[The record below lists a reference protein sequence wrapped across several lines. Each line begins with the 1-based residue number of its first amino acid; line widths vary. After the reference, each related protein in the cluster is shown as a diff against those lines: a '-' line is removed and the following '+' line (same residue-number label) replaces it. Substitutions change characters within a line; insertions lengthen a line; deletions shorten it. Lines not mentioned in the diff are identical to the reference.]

1 VEVNNDWYYFQ
12 HFLAL
17 LGIVLIL
24 IGAINFSRTL
34 SILKNKSKIQSSL
47 TNRLLFVFPFVAIS
61 IMEIINAITRKSIF
75 LNLDF
80 DGYRWRTAQ
89 AEACKALNYTTFSII
104 SFSVII
110 FLYALFMI
118 SKELNTLDH
127 SIAIHH
133 SSQPLETPSERLER
147 ICKMLSVFLIITI
160 ITVFLGVFI
169 LLSEYYWGFWVYGET
184 MAIILV
190 IEFSLLIITGMI
202 LVYVNTYRF
211 LIQIKEFSKYFPD
224 LKKITGWIV
233 FLIGGGIIVLPLGCF
248 ATILSVTSLSSLPLF
263 VSRIFLLIGLLQV
276 TGGMF
281 CLRRFFIFFKNK
293 GYQSSSHLIGSK
305 ILLYTSI
312 FIPLV
317 LLAEIITSSIVRN
330 RFSETICFDYD
341 YCRVELTQ
349 QGEEILKCM
358 NISILIIFTILV
370 IIFSIG
376 VYLIGKNIPQIHSIL
391 DEKSISEINTISLRN
406 AVDIGLAKGKESAL
420 FNKRPSYDYILK
432 QRKVMNSSRNF
443 IIFLCAGSFL
453 SLLASITNLIRVN
466 LGSLYIFDI
475 VINTYIRIFVD
486 VTAYV
491 FLIIF
496 LAELRQITRNTEAE
510 KLSLGTSII
519 FYVGITL
526 SFTFIDLSFWFL
538 FNYRNFSMFYGINIL
553 VNFLLVL
560 GCVFLMITIDRASSR
575 KKNHKDRL
583 PYYGLVLA
591 SSVNL
596 LWSIILTSIY
606 LNESDINYVAI
617 FSVGIAINII
627 VGVLAIFGTI
637 KIRSELPDLDFF
649 QNKELKEREI
659 EHIDRETVSQTT
671 TYDPINSKSDFV
683 FCVNCGERI
692 KSDVNF
698 CNSCGAKIVSE

>member
-1 VEVNNDWYYFQ
+1 MRWKYYFFQ
-12 HFLAL
+12 YH
-17 LGIVLIL
+17 
-24 IGAINFSRTL
+24 L
-34 SILKNKSKIQSSL
+34 S
-47 TNRLLFVFPFVAIS
+47 
-61 IMEIINAITRKSIF
+61 
-75 LNLDF
+75 
-80 DGYRWRTAQ
+80 
-89 AEACKALNYTTFSII
+89 
-104 SFSVII
+104 SF
-110 FLYALFMI
+110 
-118 SKELNTLDH
+118 
-127 SIAIHH
+127 
-133 SSQPLETPSERLER
+133 
-147 ICKMLSVFLIITI
+147 
-160 ITVFLGVFI
+160 
-169 LLSEYYWGFWVYGET
+169 
-184 MAIILV
+184 
-190 IEFSLLIITGMI
+190 IEFGLLIITGMI

-233 FLIGGGIIVLPLGCF
+233 FLIGGGVIVLPLGCY

-263 VSRIFLLIGLLQV
+263 VSRIFLLIGLLQI
-276 TGGMF
+276 TSGMF

-293 GYQSSSHLIGSK
+293 GYQSNRQLTGSN

-330 RFSETICFDYD
+330 RFSETICFYYD
-341 YCRVELTQ
+341 YCRVEITQ
-349 QGEEILKCM
+349 QGEEILKWM
-358 NISILIIFTILV
+358 NISILIIFTLLV

-391 DEKSISEINTISLRN
+391 DEKSISEINTISLN
-406 AVDIGLAKGKESAL
+406 TVNIGLVKGKESTL

-443 IIFLCAGSFL
+443 ITFLCAGSFL

-475 VINTYIRIFVD
+475 LINTYIRIFVN

-496 LAELRQITRNTEAE
+496 FAELRQITRNTEAE

-519 FYVGITL
+519 FYVGIIL
-526 SFTFIDLSFWFL
+526 SFTFLDLSFWFL
-538 FNYRNFSMFYGINIL
+538 FNYRIFSLFYGINIL

-560 GCVFLMITIDRASSR
+560 GCVFLMMTINRASSR
-575 KKNHKDRL
+575 NKNHKDKL
-583 PYYGLVLA
+583 PFYGLVLA

-596 LWSIILTSIY
+596 VWSIILTSIY

-627 VGVLAIFGTI
+627 VGVLAILSTI
-637 KIRSELPDLDFF
+637 KIRSELLDLDFF
-649 QNKELKEREI
+649 QNEELKEREI

-671 TYDPINSKSDFV
+671 TYDPIDTKFNFI

>member
-1 VEVNNDWYYFQ
+1 VEVNSDWYYFQ
-12 HFLAL
+12 HCLAL
-17 LGIVLIL
+17 LGLVLL
-24 IGAINFSRTL
+24 LVGAINFARTL
-34 SILKNKSKIQSSL
+34 SLLTEKGKIQSSL
-47 TNRLLFVFPFVAIS
+47 TNRFLFVFPFVVIS

-75 LNLDF
+75 LNLDY
-80 DGYRWRTAQ
+80 DGYRWRPAQ
-89 AEACKALNYTTFSII
+89 VEACKALNYTTFSII
-104 SFSVII
+104 AFSVII

-133 SSQPLETPSERLER
+133 SSQPLETPSDRLGR

-160 ITVFLGVFI
+160 ITVFLSVFI

-184 MAIILV
+184 MSIILV

-224 LKKITGWIV
+224 LKKIVGWIV
-233 FLIGGGIIVLPLGCF
+233 FLIGGGVIVLPLGCY

-293 GYQSSSHLIGSK
+293 GYQSSSQLIGSK

-317 LLAEIITSSIVRN
+317 LLAEMITSSIVRN
-330 RFSETICFDYD
+330 RFSETIYYYYD

-349 QGEEILKCM
+349 QGEEILKWM

-406 AVDIGLAKGKESAL
+406 TVNIGLAKGKESAL

-575 KKNHKDRL
+575 KKNHKDKL